1 MNHIRL
7 LLLALVATLMAIPK
21 GVVADE
27 GDKATDERIERVMKA
42 GGGHDML
49 LDVFRFRERIL
60 ITSKPA
66 PPVTKNERG
75 NRTSVVKAGGGW
87 WIGTKKRNK
96 DKVRVLCW
104 AWSLRI
110 LLDDNVKIEAIPDI
124 VFGKKPAFGL
134 RVTEAVKEPI
144 DMYFDSES
152 HRLSAIDYTNTRHI
166 FSDWRKTDDGHV
178 YPAHVA
184 GFRFADRKAGTLK
197 KTQWYQTDILE
208 LVPLTQLPSE
218 LK

>member
-1 MNHIRL
+1 MNPLRL
-7 LLLALVATLMAIPK
+7 LVITLVAAVVTTPK
-21 GVVADE
+21 GVGAAE
-27 GDKATDERIERVMKA
+27 ADKATRERIERVMKA
-42 GGGHDML
+42 VGGPDML

-60 ITSKPA
+60 VTSKPA
-66 PPVTKNERG
+66 PPVTESEKG

-110 LLDDNVKIEAIPDI
+110 LLDDKARIDALPDI
-124 VFGKKPAFGL
+124 VVENRPAFGL
-134 RVTEAVKEPI
+134 RVTEAVEEPI
-144 DMYFDSES
+144 DLYFDNVSY
-152 HRLSAIDYTNTRHI
+152 RLCAIDYTNTRHI
-166 FSDWRKTDDGHV
+166 FSDWKKTDDDRV

-208 LVPLTQLPSE
+208 LAPLEQLPGE